1 MEKLEPVNWETT
13 AGFIAAQIRDRIM
26 DGTFPPGSQLGEV
39 QLAGR
44 LNVSRGP
51 VREALQRLIQE
62 GLLETKRNRGV
73 FVASLEEEDV
83 ADVYLARRA
92 IEREAVTIIVRR
104 ANEGAFAR
112 LEKVVEDMSSA
123 AERGAWEDLAN
134 ADLHFHES
142 LVRLSNSK
150 RLQRMFS
157 TLLIET
163 RMCLAQLQTAYPVHK
178 RLVEEHRHLLGA
190 MRQGDERVALALIDV
205 HLKDAVKDLTSP
217 RAASKVPD

>member
-1 MEKLEPVNWETT
+1 
-13 AGFIAAQIRDRIM
+13 
-26 DGTFPPGSQLGEV
+26 LGEV

-51 VREALQRLIQE
+51 VREALQRLVQE

-104 ANEGAFAR
+104 TDDAAFAR
-112 LEKVVEDMSSA
+112 LDEVVEDMSSA
-123 AERGAWEDLAN
+123 AERGAWEDLAD

-142 LVRLSNSK
+142 LVRSSNSK

-163 RMCLAQLQTAYPVHK
+163 RMCLARLESAYPVHK
-178 RLVEEHRHLLGA
+178 RLVQEHRNLLAA
-190 MRQGDERVALALIDV
+190 MRQGDKRTALALINA
-205 HLKDAVKDLTSP
+205 HLNDAVNDLTT
-217 RAASKVPD
+217 AGNTTKVPD